1 MARIL
6 TGVLLIALSVAVV
19 GCGSSQPMRFEF
31 KMPSGQAN
39 LDIDEGDEVGTTAQ
53 VYELNSNNLG
63 TKLQLDWNG
72 KIIYGKMDVFS
83 HTALTRMSIVRV
95 QLTNDI
101 VKAVEDYKVVT
112 YVIYE
117 RYRDVNVRGTA
128 GEDTQMRVYDYGDT
142 VTREAL
148 IEQASLNG
156 QVIAVIDFGNAEYLD

>member
-6 TGVLLIALSVAVV
+6 TGVLLIALSLSVV

-31 KMPSGQAN
+31 KMPSGQGN
-39 LDIDEGDEVGTTAQ
+39 IDIDDGDERGTTAE
-53 VYELNSNNLG
+53 VYELSSNDMGKTLAIE
-63 TKLQLDWNG
+63 WNG
-72 KIIYGKMDVFS
+72 KTIYGKMDVFD

-95 QLTNDI
+95 QLTQDI
-101 VKAVEDYKVVT
+101 VNAVEDYKVVT

-156 QVIAVIDFGNAEYLD
+156 QVIAVVDFGNAEYLD